1 MDYFDFDENVAIK
14 KLDRLSGLKNKYKFK
29 DAKVENICNCI
40 FTCSSSGSVI
50 REGLAVKR
58 FKLASVLPNSILVMV
73 RCRIA
78 DKKGL
83 PKQPEK
89 TFVFLVKT

>member
-50 REGLAVKR
+50 REGVAVKR

-78 DKKGL
+78 DKKRAAEAAR
-83 PKQPEK
+83 KN
-89 TFVFLVKT
+89 FCFFS